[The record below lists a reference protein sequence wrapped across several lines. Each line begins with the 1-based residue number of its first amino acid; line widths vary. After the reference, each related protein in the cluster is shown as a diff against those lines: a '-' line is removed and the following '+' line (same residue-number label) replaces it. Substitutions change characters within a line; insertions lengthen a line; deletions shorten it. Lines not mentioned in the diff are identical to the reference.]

1 MSAQK
6 TIPIKNLDVPLNRD
20 LFLRSLIRE
29 LSGVLQDVVGMD
41 DASGFVSIVGQNIG
55 SHINREYKSALAT
68 EKLTRSEVAAVLEN
82 LKLRIH
88 GGFHVIE
95 QDDEKLVFGN
105 TECPFGDY
113 VKDRPSM
120 CMMTSN
126 VFGTIASENLG
137 YAKVVI
143 EEAIATND
151 ARCRVVVHLRQS
163 SESES
168 QEGREYFDTG
178 V

>member
-1 MSAQK
+1 MSGQK
-6 TIPIKNLDVPLNRD
+6 TIPIKNLDLPLNRD

-55 SHINREYKSALAT
+55 THINGEYKAAMSVD
-68 EKLTRSEVAAVLEN
+68 KMTRPEVAAVLEN

-88 GGFHVIE
+88 GGFHITE
-95 QDDEKLVFGN
+95 QDDDKLVFGN

-113 VKDRPSM
+113 VKDRPAM

-143 EEAIATND
+143 QEAIATNH
-151 ARCRVVVHLRQS
+151 ACCKVIVHLSQS
-163 SESES
+163 PESEN
-168 QEGREYFDTG
+168 QEGREYFSTG
-178 V
+178 A